1 MRVVSRFIAALA
13 IAGLMLP
20 AAAAPLMAAPDIDSV
35 SVDPDEGPIGTEVYL
50 DGNAGSDDEGFVYFE
65 IADDTWELV
74 LDDDNDNWDFDE
86 YVPPGETE
94 PDYWDYMTEEPFEIP
109 ECVGGEHRVAVVDA
123 DLGDDADDDEIDDES
138 PEYDEFTVL
147 PKIEFVAV
155 DDEDCEPDEA
165 EGPMGTVVEVK
176 GTGFGDFS
184 DEDSDFVIW
193 FGNGNDAIEVELDE
207 ADSES
212 EDGTWT
218 GKFTVPATSQGEHDV
233 RASGDIADKD
243 DCIEAVFTVLPGIS
257 VSPKTGTVG
266 STFTVQGSG
275 FQESEDDIEILF
287 DGDSIKS
294 GFEAGSDGTFEV
306 SVTVPEAS
314 MGTHEID
321 AEGEDTNS
329 SDIKNIEFEVEPS
342 LTMEP
347 TSGNVGTEIE
357 VSGQGLPASTSVTVT
372 YDGVTKGTGTTTS
385 DGTLAGFSFAATHT
399 QSVHTADH
407 TVTATFD
414 STTLNLVYTME
425 STAPAKPIPSTPA
438 NDTRIGILGKQTPT
452 LTWSI
457 VDDPSGVTYAL
468 QISATPDFSQV
479 LISKTGLV
487 AQGSALI
494 VSASGPEMSY
504 TLTETEALPFGTYYW
519 RVKAIDGAL
528 NDSGWSASSNFK
540 AGLLPTW
547 ALIVIIV
554 LAAVLVGALIYVL
567 IIRDRV
573 GLYD

>member
-20 AAAAPLMAAPDIDSV
+20 AAAAPLFAAEDATSMTIKPS
-35 SVDPDEGPIGTEVYL
+35 SKGPVGTELYL
-50 DGNAGSDDEGFVYFE
+50 TGDASTGSEGYAYFQVADDEWVK
-65 IADDTWELV
+65 V
-74 LDDDNDNWDFDE
+74 LDDSDDWDMQREEDGEDE
-86 YVPPGETE
+86 WWEYSTDG
-94 PDYWDYMTEEPFEIP
+94 DKFEVP
-109 ECVGGEHRVAVVDA
+109 ECVGGEHTISIVDD
-123 DLGDDADDDEIDDES
+123 DLGSEADDDEVDEVEVRSRTFTVEPSIEVLSINDEEIDD
-138 PEYDEFTVL
+138 
-147 PKIEFVAV
+147 
-155 DDEDCEPDEA
+155 PDEA
-165 EGPMGTVVEVK
+165 EGPMGTTVEVK
-176 GTGFGDFS
+176 GTGFGDEEEIEIFFDGES
-184 DEDSDFVIW
+184 VDMDESI
-193 FGNGNDAIEVELDE
+193 E
-207 ADSES
+207 ADEY
-212 EDGTWT
+212 GTWT
-218 GKFTVPATSQGEHDV
+218 GSFSVPAASAGEHDIT
-233 RASGDIADKD
+233 AGGDDTDED
-243 DCIEAVFTVLPGIS
+243 DCEPAPFTMTAGINVEPTSGAVGASLTV
-257 VSPKTGTVG
+257 T
-266 STFTVQGSG
+266 GSG
-275 FQESEDDIEILF
+275 FQSNEDDIEILF

-294 GFEAGSDGTFEV
+294 GFDAGSDGAFEV
-306 SVTVPEAS
+306 TVQIPAAA

-321 AEGEDTNS
+321 AEGEDTDS
-329 SDIKNIEFEVEPS
+329 SDIENVEFEVEPS

-357 VSGQGLPASTSVTVT
+357 VSGHGLPASTSVTVT

-425 STAPAKPIPSTPA
+425 STAPAKPVPSSPA

-457 VDDPSGVTYAL
+457 VDDPSGVNYAL

-519 RVKAIDGAL
+519 RVKAVDGAL